1 MAEIFKAFAEYIAL
15 GLEVVA
21 AILIALGALEA
32 IFGLIWHR
40 HNSRQPFARR
50 KGVFLDFGVWLLLG
64 LEFELGADIVRS
76 AIAPSWKQIG
86 ELAAIAVIRT
96 FLNYFLAKDVEKYGE
111 PVAEAALHTG
121 EATAALAEGGR
132 LNARLG

>member
-40 HNSRQPFARR
+40 HSSRQPFARR

-64 LEFELGADIVRS
+64 LEFELGADIIRT
-76 AIAPSWKQIG
+76 AISPTWSQIG
-86 ELAAIAVIRT
+86 QLGAIAVIRT
-96 FLNYFLAKDVEKYGE
+96 FLNYFLEEDLEKYK
-111 PVAEAALHTG
+111 VAGDQDVVPTKAA
-121 EATAALAEGGR
+121 
-132 LNARLG
+132 